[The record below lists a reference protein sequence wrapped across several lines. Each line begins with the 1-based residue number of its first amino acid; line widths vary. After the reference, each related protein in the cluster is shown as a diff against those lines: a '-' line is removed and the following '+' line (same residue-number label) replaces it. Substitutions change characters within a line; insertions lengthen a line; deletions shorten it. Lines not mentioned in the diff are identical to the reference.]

1 MMPQTASTA
10 ARRGHAG
17 SSSLLLS
24 VRAACIDIGSN
35 TTRLLVASLDGETL
49 VPLVQERHFTR
60 LGRRCAPGEAL
71 ASEVVE
77 ELAEV
82 VAGQALSAR
91 EAGATTLR
99 AVATAALRRI
109 ANGAEVCAAVGAA
122 AGVEVELLSAE
133 EEARLAFAGATWACR
148 DAAPDVP
155 LGVVDVGGGSSE
167 LIVGTRGGGV
177 AWSRSLP
184 LGSGDLA
191 DRHLRED
198 PPPRAA
204 LDAIRDEIAA
214 ALDGVVVP
222 PVTRAVA
229 VGGSATSLARLVG
242 PLLDADTLAAAVD
255 GLATVPAE
263 RVAAVHELALERV
276 RLLPAGILL
285 LAAAAALMG
294 PLTVAEGGLREGL
307 VLEQLAS
314 SRG

>member
-1 MMPQTASTA
+1 MMPQTAPTP
-10 ARRGHAG
+10 ARRGPAR
-17 SSSLLLS
+17 SSSLLRI

-35 TTRLLVASLDGETL
+35 TTRLLVAALEGETL

-60 LGRRCAPGEAL
+60 LGRRCRPGEPL
-71 ASEVVE
+71 AADVVA
-77 ELAEV
+77 ELTEV
-82 VAGQALSAR
+82 VAAQALSAR
-91 EAGATTLR
+91 EAGARSLR

-109 ANGAEVCAAVGAA
+109 ADGAAVCAAVSAA

-148 DAAPDVP
+148 DAAPEAP

-167 LIVGTRGGGV
+167 LIVGTRADGV
-177 AWSRSLP
+177 LWSRSLP

-191 DRHLRED
+191 DRHLHDD
-198 PPPRAA
+198 PPSRAA
-204 LDAIRDEIAA
+204 LDEIRAEVAA
-214 ALDGVVVP
+214 ALEGIEVP
-222 PVTRAVA
+222 AVTRAVA

-255 GLATVPAE
+255 GLAAVPAE

-276 RLLPAGILL
+276 RLLPAGILV
-285 LAAAAALMG
+285 LAAAAALLG

-307 VLEQLAS
+307 VLEQLATPPA
-314 SRG
+314 